1 MNIFSLLIFFSSAT
15 ASTCSAENAPQI
27 ELSSPLTCETDLC
40 HLCGDG
46 SEISGTFSVE
56 EVSASAKHLSVF
68 SSETVPLVSETDP
81 AHNGGDGSG
90 IFGTFSVEKISAS
103 AEPTDKDI
111 IAALMKKAG
120 EMKEFSAKFRQVRKV
135 ALLTDEV
142 VSTGEM
148 QYRNDGRIMW
158 RYTSP
163 KKQQI
168 AFSAKDIR
176 ITEGTQTRI
185 LALDDNPYLGQL
197 KDLLMGLMSGKQL
210 DADGRFAVKAV
221 KNDAKLITLS
231 MTPVQRQLKK
241 FISEVTI
248 TFTAPDSTVSEVV
261 MKEPDGSST
270 TITFTDRKVL

>member
-1 MNIFSLLIFFSSAT
+1 MSGSDNLDVCSAEAKIF
-15 ASTCSAENAPQI
+15 SAENAPKI
-27 ELSSPLTCETDLC
+27 SLPSSHIIGITESED
-40 HLCGDG
+40 CGDDSSICG
-46 SEISGTFSVE
+46 AFSAEQVE
-56 EVSASAKHLSVF
+56 AVAEHMYSFAEPSNK
-68 SSETVPLVSETDP
+68 E
-81 AHNGGDGSG
+81 
-90 IFGTFSVEKISAS
+90 AS
-103 AEPTDKDI
+103 AEPSDSDI
-111 IAALMKKAG
+111 IAALMKRAG

-185 LALDDNPYLGQL
+185 MALDENPYLGQL

-210 DADGRFAVKAV
+210 DADGRFTVKVV
-221 KNDAKLITLS
+221 KNDAKSITLS

-241 FISEVTI
+241 FISEVII

>member
-1 MNIFSLLIFFSSAT
+1 MSGSSFADNLDVCSAEAKIF
-15 ASTCSAENAPQI
+15 SAENAPKI
-27 ELSSPLTCETDLC
+27 LLPSPHIIGITESEV
-40 HLCGDG
+40 CGDDSSICG
-46 SEISGTFSVE
+46 AFSAEQVE
-56 EVSASAKHLSVF
+56 AVAEHMYSFAEPSNKEASAEPSNKEAVAEHMYSF
-68 SSETVPLVSETDP
+68 
-81 AHNGGDGSG
+81 
-90 IFGTFSVEKISAS
+90 

-185 LALDDNPYLGQL
+185 MALDENPYLGQL

-210 DADGRFAVKAV
+210 DADGRFAVKVV
-221 KNDAKLITLS
+221 KNDAKSITLS

-241 FISEVTI
+241 FISEVVI

>member
-1 MNIFSLLIFFSSAT
+1 MYSF
-15 ASTCSAENAPQI
+15 
-27 ELSSPLTCETDLC
+27 
-40 HLCGDG
+40 
-46 SEISGTFSVE
+46 
-56 EVSASAKHLSVF
+56 
-68 SSETVPLVSETDP
+68 
-81 AHNGGDGSG
+81 
-90 IFGTFSVEKISAS
+90 

-185 LALDDNPYLGQL
+185 MALDENPYLGQL

-210 DADGRFAVKAV
+210 DADGRFVVKAV
-221 KNDAKLITLS
+221 KNDAKFITLS

-241 FISEVTI
+241 FISEVVI

>member
-1 MNIFSLLIFFSSAT
+1 M
-15 ASTCSAENAPQI
+15 
-27 ELSSPLTCETDLC
+27 
-40 HLCGDG
+40 
-46 SEISGTFSVE
+46 E

-81 AHNGGDGSG
+81 VHNGGDGSG

-103 AEPTDKDI
+103 AEPSNKEAVAEHMYSAAEPTDKDI

-185 LALDDNPYLGQL
+185 LTLDENPYLGQL

-221 KNDAKLITLS
+221 KNDAKFITLS

>member
-1 MNIFSLLIFFSSAT
+1 MSGSSFADNLDVCSAEAKIF
-15 ASTCSAENAPQI
+15 SAENAPKI
-27 ELSSPLTCETDLC
+27 LLPSPHIIGITESEV
-40 HLCGDG
+40 CGDDSSICG
-46 SEISGTFSVE
+46 AFSAEQVE
-56 EVSASAKHLSVF
+56 AVAEHMYSAAEPTNK
-68 SSETVPLVSETDP
+68 E
-81 AHNGGDGSG
+81 
-90 IFGTFSVEKISAS
+90 AS
-103 AEPTDKDI
+103 AEPSDSDI

-185 LALDDNPYLGQL
+185 MALDENPYLGQL

-210 DADGRFAVKAV
+210 DADGRFAVKVV
-221 KNDAKLITLS
+221 KNDAKSITLS

-241 FISEVTI
+241 FISEVVI

-270 TITFTDRKVL
+270 TITFTEKKVL

>member
-46 SEISGTFSVE
+46 S
-56 EVSASAKHLSVF
+56 
-68 SSETVPLVSETDP
+68 
-81 AHNGGDGSG
+81 G

-103 AEPTDKDI
+103 AEPSDSDI
-111 IAALMKKAG
+111 IEALMKRAG

-185 LALDDNPYLGQL
+185 VALDENPYLGQL

-210 DADGRFAVKAV
+210 DADGRFTVKVV
-221 KNDAKLITLS
+221 KNDAKSITLS

-241 FISEVTI
+241 FISEVVI

>member
-1 MNIFSLLIFFSSAT
+1 MNIFSLLILISSAISGSSF
-15 ASTCSAENAPQI
+15 ADNLDVCSAEAKIFSAENAPKI
-27 ELSSPLTCETDLC
+27 LLPSP
-40 HLCGDG
+40 HIIDG
-46 SEISGTFSVE
+46 SESELCVDDSSICGAFSAEQVE
-56 EVSASAKHLSVF
+56 AVAEHMYSA
-68 SSETVPLVSETDP
+68 
-81 AHNGGDGSG
+81 
-90 IFGTFSVEKISAS
+90 

-185 LALDDNPYLGQL
+185 LTLDENPYLGQL

>member
-1 MNIFSLLIFFSSAT
+1 MYIV
-15 ASTCSAENAPQI
+15 
-27 ELSSPLTCETDLC
+27 
-40 HLCGDG
+40 
-46 SEISGTFSVE
+46 VE
-56 EVSASAKHLSVF
+56 PSDKEV
-68 SSETVPLVSETDP
+68 
-81 AHNGGDGSG
+81 
-90 IFGTFSVEKISAS
+90 
-103 AEPTDKDI
+103 

-142 VSTGEM
+142 VSAGEI

-185 LALDDNPYLGQL
+185 MALDENPYLGQL

-221 KNDAKLITLS
+221 KNDAKFITLS

-270 TITFTDRKVL
+270 TITFTERKVL